1 MESIGNI
8 LHTDYLLLQDFDL
21 LNSELDQNLQKHASY
36 LSKCN
41 FAEFRILVP
50 YHTPKPTINTIED
63 FINSQSITGAIEYYI
78 PVNNQSQLNRDVESI
93 PELATKKCIAILPAE
108 NLRYETLVKQI
119 WNLSMDGKAIMIL
132 QPERVTQ
139 WRNNIS
145 LFKRL
150 HIRGADLAFSGSS
163 KYSLGFFHNRHLR
176 SLHEAR
182 IIAMWLTPQI
192 YDIHSELFIKD
203 MAIRLKTIQS
213 LKTPPNEL

>member
-1 MESIGNI
+1 MG
-8 LHTDYLLLQDFDL
+8 
-21 LNSELDQNLQKHASY
+21 
-36 LSKCN
+36 
-41 FAEFRILVP
+41 
-50 YHTPKPTINTIED
+50 
-63 FINSQSITGAIEYYI
+63 
-78 PVNNQSQLNRDVESI
+78 
-93 PELATKKCIAILPAE
+93 
-108 NLRYETLVKQI
+108 
-119 WNLSMDGKAIMIL
+119 GKAIMIL

>member
-41 FAEFRILVP
+41 FAKFRILAP
-50 YHTPKPTINTIED
+50 YHTPKPTINTIEA
-63 FINSQSITGAIEYYI
+63 FINSQSIHGAIEYYI